1 MATPTML
8 SLTEILRAG
17 AGDAPAPAL
26 LEVVIPY
33 EDRRRSRMRVQLS
46 DGREGALML
55 PRGTVLRAGDFLTD
69 AERTVAVRV
78 RAADETLSVATTED
92 PLLLARA
99 AYHLGNRHVPLQ
111 VEPGRLSFQHDH
123 VLDGLVRALGLG
135 VSTLHAPFEPEAGG
149 YPHAGTHPAPQAH
162 PHNHSHAHEHEHEH
176 PHAHELEHELEHEL
190 GLGLEHA
197 PSPPS
202 PKVRR

>member
-1 MATPTML
+1 MRPPML
-8 SLTEILRAG
+8 SLTEVLRAG
-17 AGDAPAPAL
+17 TGDAPPTTL

-33 EDRRRSRMRVQLS
+33 EDRRRSRMRLQLS
-46 DGREGALML
+46 DGREGALLL

-78 RAADETLSVATTED
+78 RAADEALSVATTED

-123 VLDGLVRALGLG
+123 VLDGLVRALGLQ
-135 VSTLHAPFEPEAGG
+135 VTTLHAPFEPEAGG
-149 YPHAGTHPAPQAH
+149 YRHAGTHPD
-162 PHNHSHAHEHEHEH
+162 PHNHPHAHAHQHELEHAHEHPHEHELGHGHEHEHE
-176 PHAHELEHELEHEL
+176 L
-190 GLGLEHA
+190 GHD
-197 PSPPS
+197 PTPPT
-202 PKVRR
+202 PMVRR